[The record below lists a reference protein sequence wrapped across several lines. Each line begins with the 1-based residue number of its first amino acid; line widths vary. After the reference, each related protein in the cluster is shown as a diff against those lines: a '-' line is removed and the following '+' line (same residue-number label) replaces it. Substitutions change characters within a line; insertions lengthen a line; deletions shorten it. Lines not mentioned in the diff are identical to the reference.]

1 MTDENVNEV
10 YKEES
15 KNEEINVIGIM
26 DKIMKQRSAC
36 FPIFNKYK
44 NKTRKRKKQKSKL
57 DDTNILEAEIIKERE
72 EELNKA
78 LRAF

>member
-1 MTDENVNEV
+1 MNNENIDN
-10 YKEES
+10 KEMNPEGQ
-15 KNEEINVIGIM
+15 KINFFDLIIN
-26 DKIMKQRSAC
+26 QRSDIAK
-36 FPIFNKYK
+36 IFDKYRNKI
-44 NKTRKRKKQKSKL
+44 RRRKKQKSKL

>member
-1 MTDENVNEV
+1 MTDENIND
-10 YKEES
+10 K
-15 KNEEINVIGIM
+15 EINPEGQ
-26 DKIMKQRSAC
+26 KIDFFDLLINQRSDVAK
-36 FPIFNKYK
+36 IFDKYRNKI
-44 NKTRKRKKQKSKL
+44 RRRKKQKSKL